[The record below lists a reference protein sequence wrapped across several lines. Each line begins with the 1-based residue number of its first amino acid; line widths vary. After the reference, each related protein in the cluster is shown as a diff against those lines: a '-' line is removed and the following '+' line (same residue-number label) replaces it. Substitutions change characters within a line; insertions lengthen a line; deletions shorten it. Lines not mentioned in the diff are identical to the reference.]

1 MTTINININ
10 INSST
15 NEMALNMF
23 RANFAHNVKVMH
35 DLMINMVD
43 KVLGNEEFMV
53 ASCRPEN
60 KDLDLLW
67 QMFDKKEDELI
78 KENRAKTN
86 EVRALFKSESGV
98 QQSFFDFVYN
108 QTKFETLKYVPNGMN
123 AFVKCAM
130 ILNEHYEQFA
140 QKVEEFTVNGV
151 SLVNMANYTAQLRDM
166 GTDTRRLGL

>member
-15 NEMALNMF
+15 SEMALNMF
-23 RANFAHNVKVMH
+23 RANFEHNVRTMR
-35 DLMINMVD
+35 DLMMDMIE
-43 KVLGNEEFMV
+43 KVEGNVEFMR

-67 QMFDKKEDELI
+67 KMFDSKTDELI
-78 KENRAKTN
+78 QENRAKTN
-86 EVRALFKSESGV
+86 EVRELFKSECGV
-98 QQSFFDFVYN
+98 QQSFFDFVWY
-108 QTKFETLKYVPNGMN
+108 QSHFEMLKYVPNGIN

-140 QKVEEFTVNGV
+140 KKVEDYTVNGM

-166 GTDTRRLGL
+166 GTAARRLGL